1 MPHMH
6 PFLDSVARAVW
17 PPGMRALVIASL
29 LLCALGVNVRS
40 AAADPTP
47 GDATRGAPPDPAGLE
62 GAADDDEDDAPRRF
76 HWSDG
81 PRSVATPRGASL
93 VRAEQLGLGTHAA
106 ASSVLGGTIDPRW
119 IAAAR
124 GRSPAR
130 LLWPVDDGRFGRG
143 YGYVR
148 TTRPDLI
155 HRGVDVGADEGEV
168 VRASADGIV
177 VYSDNGVHGYGNVVI
192 ILHRNGWATLY
203 AHCSRTTVQAG
214 YRVRRG
220 ERIALV
226 GHTGIAH
233 GPHVHFELW
242 DHGHAIDPVALFDG
256 GPTHVQRIAEQA
268 AARGDAPPLGSVTAR
283 DRPVEAP
290 LAPAPR
296 VPVDARRRARR

>member
-1 MPHMH
+1 
-6 PFLDSVARAVW
+6 
-17 PPGMRALVIASL
+17 MRASL
-29 LLCALGVNVRS
+29 LALLVLLVSGTEVRT
-40 AAADPTP
+40 ANAD
-47 GDATRGAPPDPAGLE
+47 PDPADAPRVVAPE
-62 GAADDDEDDAPRRF
+62 TSAPDAEAAADDDDAPPHF

-81 PRSVATPRGASL
+81 PRSVSPPRGVSRE
-93 VRAEQLGLGTHAA
+93 RAEALGLGTRACA
-106 ASSVLGGTIDPRW
+106 MSVLHGSIDPRW
-119 IAAAR
+119 IEAAR
-124 GRSPAR
+124 GRSPSR

-155 HRGVDVGADEGEV
+155 HRGVDVGAEEGEV
-168 VRASADGIV
+168 VRAAADGIV

-203 AHCSRTTVQAG
+203 AHNSRTTVQAG

-242 DHGHAIDPVALFDG
+242 DHGHAVDPVALFDG
-256 GPTHVQRIAEQA
+256 GPTHVQRLAERA
-268 AARGDAPPLGSVTAR
+268 AARGDVPPVQEVTAA
-283 DRPVEAP
+283 DRPAEGP
-290 LAPAPR
+290 LPPASDR
-296 VPVDARRRARR
+296 VAVDGRHRARR